1 MAQVNIGR
9 QPDYSDLDL
18 DFQINPITG
27 DINRKKGADA
37 VKRSIRNL
45 IFTNFYERPFN
56 SSIGSDVPRLLF
68 DNVDVVT
75 ASMIEDA
82 LIRLINT
89 YEPRVQL
96 IRASVYADEDNQG
109 FNIQMEYVI
118 LNTETPATFNLF
130 LERIR

>member
-27 DINRKKGADA
+27 DINKKKGADA

-56 SSIGSDVPRLLF
+56 SSIGSDIPRLLF
-68 DNVDVVT
+68 DNVDVIT

-89 YEPRVQL
+89 FEPRVQL
-96 IRASVYADEDNQG
+96 IRASVYADEDNHG
-109 FNIQMEYVI
+109 FNVQLEYVI

>member
-1 MAQVNIGR
+1 MAQVNISR
-9 QPDYSDLDL
+9 EPDYADLDL

-27 DINRKKGADA
+27 DINKKKGNDA

-68 DNVDVVT
+68 DNVDIVT
-75 ASMIEDA
+75 ASLLEDA
-82 LIRLINT
+82 IGRLINI
-89 YEPRVQL
+89 YEPRVQITRL
-96 IRASVYADEDNQG
+96 NVYADIDNHG
-109 FNIQMEYVI
+109 FNVQLEYVI

-130 LERIR
+130 LEKIR

>member
-1 MAQVNIGR
+1 MAQVNISR

-18 DFQINPITG
+18 DFKINPITG
-27 DINRKKGADA
+27 DINKKKGNDA

-68 DNVDVVT
+68 DNVDIIT
-75 ASMIEDA
+75 ASLLEDA
-82 LIRLINT
+82 IGRLINI
-89 YEPRVQL
+89 YEPRVQITSL
-96 IRASVYADEDNQG
+96 NVYADIDNHG
-109 FNIQMEYVI
+109 FNVQLEYII

-130 LERIR
+130 LEKIR

>member
-1 MAQVNIGR
+1 MAQVNISR

-27 DINRKKGADA
+27 DINKKKGADA

-45 IFTNFYERPFN
+45 IFTSYYERPFN
-56 SSIGSDVPRLLF
+56 SSIGSDIPRLLF
-68 DNVDVVT
+68 DNVDVIT

-82 LIRLINT
+82 LLKLINT
-89 YEPRVQL
+89 YEPRVQVTKL
-96 IRASVYADEDNQG
+96 AVFADIDNHG
-109 FNIQMEYVI
+109 FNVQMEYAI
-118 LNTETPATFNLF
+118 LNTETPVVFNIF

>member
-1 MAQVNIGR
+1 MAQVNISR

-18 DFQINPITG
+18 DFKINPITG
-27 DINRKKGADA
+27 DINKKKGTDA

-45 IFTNFYERPFN
+45 IFTSYYERPFN

-68 DNVDVVT
+68 DNVDVIT
-75 ASMIEDA
+75 ASLLEDA
-82 LIRLINT
+82 LGRLINI

-96 IRASVYADEDNQG
+96 SKLNVYADIDNHG
-109 FNIQMEYVI
+109 FNVELEYVI

-130 LERIR
+130 LEKIR

>member
-1 MAQVNIGR
+1 MAQINISR
-9 QPDYSDLDL
+9 EPDYADLDL

-27 DINRKKGADA
+27 DINKKKGNDA

-68 DNVDVVT
+68 DNVDIVT
-75 ASMIEDA
+75 ASLLEDA
-82 LIRLINT
+82 IGRLINI
-89 YEPRVQL
+89 YEPRVQVTRL
-96 IRASVYADEDNQG
+96 NVYADIDNHG
-109 FNIQMEYVI
+109 FNVQLEYVI

-130 LERIR
+130 LEKIR

>member
-1 MAQVNIGR
+1 MAQITISR

-27 DINRKKGADA
+27 DINKKTGTDA

-45 IFTNFYERPFN
+45 IFTNYYERPFK

-68 DNVDVVT
+68 DNVDVMT
-75 ASMIEDA
+75 ASFIEDA
-82 LIRLINT
+82 IIRLINKF
-89 YEPRVQL
+89 EPRARLNKVKVTADYDNNGFGVEVQYT
-96 IRASVYADEDNQG
+96 V
-109 FNIQMEYVI
+109 V
-118 LNTETPATFNLF
+118 NTETPATFNLF

>member
-1 MAQVNIGR
+1 MAQVNISR
-9 QPDYSDLDL
+9 EPDYADLDL

-27 DINRKKGADA
+27 DINKKKGNDA

-68 DNVDVVT
+68 DNVDIVT
-75 ASMIEDA
+75 ASLLEDA
-82 LIRLINT
+82 IGRLINI
-89 YEPRVQL
+89 YEPRVQVTRL
-96 IRASVYADEDNQG
+96 NVYADIDNHG
-109 FNIQMEYVI
+109 FNVQLEYVI

-130 LERIR
+130 LEKIR

>member
-1 MAQVNIGR
+1 MAQINISR
-9 QPDYSDLDL
+9 QPDYADLDL

-27 DINRKKGADA
+27 DINKKKGADA

-56 SSIGSDVPRLLF
+56 SSIGSEIPSLLF
-68 DNVDVVT
+68 ENVDIIT
-75 ASMIEDA
+75 ASLLEDA
-82 LIRLINT
+82 LAKLINN

-96 IRASVYADEDNQG
+96 TALTVFADIDNHG
-109 FNIQMEYVI
+109 FNVQLEYVI

-130 LERIR
+130 LEKIR